1 MIYFL
6 YICKTKTLY
15 MIYLI
20 SYDNQFLKIGYTKNI
35 NKRLCQL
42 QVSSPVKLEV
52 LHLIDGNVTLEKELH
67 ILFKNLRTSGEW
79 FSYNASIL
87 EYFADKKCLLWKN
100 GFINEEKIPVIGLVK
115 YYRLNNN
122 MSLDT
127 LAKMYGCTAQSMGEI
142 EIRERQGRLTLSILY
157 KIAKLFNKKFEYRFK

>member
-1 MIYFL
+1 
-6 YICKTKTLY
+6 

-52 LHLIDGNVTLEKELH
+52 LHLINGNVTLEKELH
-67 ILFKNLRTSGEW
+67 VLFKDLRTSGEW
-79 FSYNASIL
+79 FTYNASIL
-87 EYFADKKCLLWKN
+87 EYFVDKECLLWQN
-100 GFINEEKIPVIGLVK
+100 GFTHEEKIPVIGLVK
-115 YYRLNNN
+115 YHRLSNN

-127 LAKMYGCTAQSMGEI
+127 LSQMYGCTVQSMSEI
-142 EIRERQGRLTLSILY
+142 ETRERQGKLTLGILY
-157 KIAKLFNKKFEYRFK
+157 KIAKLFNKKFEYRFV